1 MMSIATQPHGTFA
14 SENRED
20 ALKFVAGAGEGVATT
35 CATIGASGAFTTFFT
50 GALYALAIV
59 IALLQ
64 ALTPVRPSAD
74 VTVTIALLDPAV
86 E

>member
-1 MMSIATQPHGTFA
+1 MMSIATQPHGTLA
-14 SENRED
+14 RENSD
-20 ALKFVAGAGEGVATT
+20 AALELVIGAGEGVATT
-35 CATIGASGAFTTFFT
+35 TGASGAFTTFFT

-74 VTVTIALLDPAV
+74 VTVTIALFDPEV